1 MRDIEAMLRLV
12 TAHPDQDGPRLIFA
26 DWLCERGDPRG
37 HFIRHQCE
45 LAQPNVPES
54 RRAELQAT
62 IDALLK
68 NHQAEWVGGLKG
80 LVSGFR
86 FHRGFIET
94 IFIDAFGFL
103 QNADLI
109 FRAAPV
115 RHVHFLDVAGQIG
128 AITRSRRLEQL
139 TGLTIFA
146 SHAGD
151 QIARAIA
158 ESPWVRNLREL
169 NLGRNRIGDDG
180 AAALVQS
187 TNLVEL
193 TALDL
198 RENNLTEAGAFSLAS
213 SGHLAHMTS
222 LNLND
227 NDIGTGGAHALLTT
241 HRLPELHCLRLDHN
255 RITQFLRLDE
265 ARMLRRL
272 RTLTLNGNGLDA
284 AGIALLVE
292 SPHAIGLQTL
302 DLSHNALGDAG
313 ADVLARSPNLIGLR
327 TLLLNDNRITDAGVR
342 LLASSATL
350 AGLTTLKLSNNL
362 IGDAGVQAL
371 IDSPFLQRVSRLV
384 SAEI

>member
-1 MRDIEAMLRLV
+1 MRDTEAMLRLI
-12 TAHPDQDGPRLIFA
+12 TAHPEQDGPRLIFA
-26 DWLCERGDPRG
+26 DWLTERGDPRG
-37 HFIRHQCE
+37 QFIRYQCE
-45 LAQPNVPES
+45 LAQPAVPDA

-62 IDALLK
+62 IDSLLK
-68 NHQAEWVGGLKG
+68 FHQSKWIGGLKG
-80 LVSGFR
+80 VVSGFR
-86 FHRGFIET
+86 FHRGFVET

-115 RHVHFLDVAGQIG
+115 RHVHLLDVAGQIG
-128 AITRSRRLEQL
+128 AIARSKHLERL

-151 QIARAIA
+151 QIARALA
-158 ESPWVRNLREL
+158 ASPCVCNLREL
-169 NLGRNRIGDDG
+169 NLGRNRIGDEG

-187 TNLVEL
+187 ANLADL

-198 RENNLTEAGAFSLAS
+198 RENNLTEAGAFSLAAS
-213 SGHLAHMTS
+213 AHLPHLTS

-241 HRLPELHCLRLDHN
+241 NRLPELHCLRLDHN

-284 AGIALLVE
+284 AGIAPLVD
-292 SPHAIGLQTL
+292 SHHCIGLQTL

-313 ADVLARSPNLIGLR
+313 AQVLAQSPSLVGLR
-327 TLLLNDNRITDAGVR
+327 TLLLSDNRITDAGVR

-362 IGDAGVQAL
+362 IGDAGIQAL

-384 SAEI
+384 SADV